1 MASAL
6 FLVTMTAVLQA
17 MPMLQA
23 IILLGIYPLL
33 PLMVV
38 LCRYSVSMMVVG
50 GRGGLYRQVLER
62 AVVPGDVSGPEL
74 DPFHVPGR
82 QLLPAGVR
90 QFRRT

>member
-6 FLVTMTAVLQA
+6 FLVTMTAMLQA

-23 IILLGIYPLL
+23 IILLGIYALL

-50 GRGGLYRQVLER
+50 AVAVFTVKFWNVLWY
-62 AVVPGDVSGPEL
+62 
-74 DPFHVPGR
+74 
-82 QLLPAGVR
+82 PAM
-90 QFRRT
+90 